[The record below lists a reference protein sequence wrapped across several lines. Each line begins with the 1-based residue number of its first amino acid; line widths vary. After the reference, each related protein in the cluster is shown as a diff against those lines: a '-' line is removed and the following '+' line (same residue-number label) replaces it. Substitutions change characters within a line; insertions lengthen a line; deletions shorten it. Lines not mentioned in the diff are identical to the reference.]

1 MEYSTLTPW
10 QELSETGVIYER
22 ESLYDHF
29 QEVPDTRAARGKRYS
44 LVTLL
49 VLIFLAKL
57 CRQDTPVEVADWCA
71 NHAAELQGLLKLE
84 RSWMPHHNTIRRVF
98 QDILAE
104 DEFERLASEYSRSQ
118 QEPGREMEV
127 LSMDGKRL
135 RGTSRTAEEAGDHVL
150 SVYDGQRQ
158 CVLAQAAVD
167 NKENEI
173 SAAPQ
178 VLKKLNLRQKVV
190 IGDALHTQRRVSQQ
204 IVEAG
209 GDYLWP
215 VKENQPQTYTAI
227 QLLFAEQKPSPGFG
241 KVATDFQQVE
251 KVNKGHGRLEKR
263 RLTSSAL
270 LNDYLDWP
278 GLAQVY
284 RLERKFTWL
293 RQGQVVKTSRQVEY
307 GITSLSRSKANAARL
322 LAMRRQYWRIET
334 GLHYR
339 RDVTFRED
347 RTRMTV
353 GAAGKIL
360 AMVHNLVIWLLKKA
374 GFDNAAR
381 GRRWFAGHLKE
392 AFALLTT
399 APTRL

>member
-1 MEYSTLTPW
+1 MEYSTLAPW
-10 QELSETGVIYER
+10 QELSETGVIYEQ
-22 ESLYDHF
+22 ESLYAHF
-29 QEVPDTRAARGKRYS
+29 LQVPDPRADRGKRYS
-44 LVTLL
+44 LETLL

-57 CRQDTPVEVADWCA
+57 CRQDTPVEIADWCA
-71 NHAAELQGLLKLE
+71 NHAGELQRLLKLE

-104 DEFERLASEYSRSQ
+104 DEFERMASEYSRSQ
-118 QEPGREMEV
+118 QASRGEIAV

-135 RGTSRTAEEAGDHVL
+135 RGTSRTPEEPGDHML
-150 SVYDGQRQ
+150 SVYDGRRR

-167 NKENEI
+167 RKENEI
-173 SAAPQ
+173 SVAPE
-178 VLKKLNLRQKVV
+178 VLKRLNLRQKVV
-190 IGDALHTQRRVSQQ
+190 IGDALHTQRKVSEQ

-215 VKENQPQTYTAI
+215 VKENQPQTYTAV

-251 KVNKGHGRLEKR
+251 KVNKGHGRIEKR
-263 RLTSSAL
+263 RLTSSAM

-293 RQGQVVKTSRQVEY
+293 RQGQVVKTSQEVEY
-307 GITSLSRSKANAARL
+307 GITSLPRHKASAARL

-339 RDVTFRED
+339 PDVTFRED
-347 RTRMTV
+347 ATRMTV
-353 GAAGKIL
+353 GGAGKIL
-360 AMVHNLVIWLLKKA
+360 AMIHNLVIWLLKKA

-399 APTRL
+399 APARL